1 MRQMIYMMDEDK
13 VRLLELFENVVE
25 MYKDS
30 ESCVIGDRC
39 VLWWD
44 KLEELNKQCE
54 SFIKEFKTIL
64 NK

>member
-1 MRQMIYMMDEDK
+1 MIYMTDENK
-13 VRLLELFENVVE
+13 ARLLELFENVVE

-44 KLEELNKQCE
+44 KL
-54 SFIKEFKTIL
+54 
-64 NK
+64 